1 MCQPPFEVWDVS
13 EWEVAVDEM
22 AGQEEKQW
30 LTQPATGV
38 DWLFKP
44 PTDKLGFRQG
54 EDWAEKVSSE
64 IASLIS
70 VPCAEVQLA
79 VRDGRPGSISR
90 NLRPQGWEMQSG
102 SLLLAD
108 AMPEY
113 QPGTMNIQG
122 RPGHSLQRIA
132 EVLAGAGPPPGVE
145 LPSGFR
151 AFDVFAGY
159 MVLDAWIANRDRH
172 DENWSILLTP
182 PGSEFARRLCGSY
195 DQAGGLGFNVRPAE
209 CGQRLG
215 RQDGVL
221 SWVRK
226 GTAHRFEHSPAE
238 GPVTLVEHA
247 MAALAL
253 AGPETRRFWLDRLA
267 NVTHDTVVDLLLRV
281 PNLSDD
287 CRSFAI
293 EVLRINRERLLEC

>member
-1 MCQPPFEVWDVS
+1 
-13 EWEVAVDEM
+13 
-22 AGQEEKQW
+22 
-30 LTQPATGV
+30 
-38 DWLFKP
+38 
-44 PTDKLGFRQG
+44 
-54 EDWAEKVSSE
+54 
-64 IASLIS
+64 
-70 VPCAEVQLA
+70 
-79 VRDGRPGSISR
+79 
-90 NLRPQGWEMQSG
+90 MQSG
-102 SLLLAD
+102 SLLLAE

-113 QPGTMNIQG
+113 QPGTMNIRG

-132 EVLAGAGPPPGVE
+132 EVLAGADPPPELE
-145 LPSGFR
+145 LPSGLR

-182 PGSEFARRLCGSY
+182 PGSEFARCLCGSY

-209 CGQRLG
+209 RHRRLASP
-215 RQDGVL
+215 QGVL

-226 GTAHRFEHSPAE
+226 GTAHRFEHSTEE

-253 AGPETRRFWLDRLA
+253 AGPETRPFWLDRLA
-267 NVTHDTVVDLLLRV
+267 KVTHDTVVDLLSRV

-287 CRSFAI
+287 CRNFAI
-293 EVLRINRERLLEC
+293 EILRINRERLLDASQ